1 MIMND
6 KVLYRSYRGGTQTVR
21 ESLYCRF
28 APSRGVES
36 ERPTM
41 PPTPTWFQRLL
52 EILDVLR
59 GIDAGY
65 LDRQAVEKLF
75 GVGPRR
81 AR

>member
-1 MIMND
+1 
-6 KVLYRSYRGGTQTVR
+6 
-21 ESLYCRF
+21 
-28 APSRGVES
+28 
-36 ERPTM
+36 M

-59 GIDAGY
+59 GMDAGY

-81 AR
+81 ARQLMAGLAGSRVGVSTNAAETSWRQLGAA